1 MAVELKEVIEK
12 ATTKKKTIV
21 KGAKGTGRKT
31 EWWDKKYKKLKKE
44 AVKALR
50 EWNRTKMDRNRF
62 LEVKRR
68 YRERCRER
76 KKQKGDREEKGIKE
90 IRTENARMVR
100 VLHET
105 AGRKEEG
112 KAETEMKKK

>member
-1 MAVELKEVIEK
+1 
-12 ATTKKKTIV
+12 
-21 KGAKGTGRKT
+21 
-31 EWWDKKYKKLKKE
+31 
-44 AVKALR
+44 
-50 EWNRTKMDRNRF
+50 MDRNRF

-100 VLHET
+100 VLHGT